1 MSSRPVVPPI
11 TLSSTF
17 AFDSNEALAR
27 AIEQGSPDIYSRLDN
42 PTVRAVE
49 EEIARLEG
57 AERAVLV
64 SSGVAAVHLALLAA
78 VGDGAGPLVVQS
90 EVYGGTHELVTSLR
104 WPVPVR
110 RVALDDLL
118 DVAATLP
125 SGAVLHIETPTNPQ
139 LRLIDI
145 AALRAA
151 CGDRVTIVVDATFAS
166 PSLRQPLR
174 EGADLVLHSVTKA
187 MGGHH
192 DVIAGVVSGDGAVIQ
207 EVWRWRKILGP
218 TLDPAAAYR
227 VWRGL
232 QTLDLRVERH
242 SATAAAIALRLARH
256 PAVRV
261 VNHPTLPSH
270 PDHALLGRVHRDALG
285 GGVLSFEVDS
295 AASAAAICDRLE
307 HIVIAA
313 SLGGV
318 HTLIAWPA
326 GVTHAN
332 VPEEEQAAAGVVPG
346 LLRLAVGLEDVER
359 IWDDLAQALE
369 GAGPRAGR

>member
-1 MSSRPVVPPI
+1 
-11 TLSSTF
+11 
-17 AFDSNEALAR
+17 
-27 AIEQGSPDIYSRLDN
+27 
-42 PTVRAVE
+42 
-49 EEIARLEG
+49 
-57 AERAVLV
+57 
-64 SSGVAAVHLALLAA
+64 
-78 VGDGAGPLVVQS
+78 
-90 EVYGGTHELVTSLR
+90 
-104 WPVPVR
+104 
-110 RVALDDLL
+110 
-118 DVAATLP
+118 
-125 SGAVLHIETPTNPQ
+125 
-139 LRLIDI
+139 
-145 AALRAA
+145 
-151 CGDRVTIVVDATFAS
+151 
-166 PSLRQPLR
+166 
-174 EGADLVLHSVTKA
+174 

-192 DVIAGVVSGDGAVIQ
+192 DVLAGVVSGDGALIQ

-242 SATAAAIALRLARH
+242 CATAAELARRLEQH

-270 PDHALLGRVHRDALG
+270 PDHALLSRVHRDGLG
-285 GGVLSFEVDS
+285 GGVLSFEVG
-295 AASAAAICDRLE
+295 SAAAAAAVCDRLE

-346 LLRLAVGLEDVER
+346 LLRLAVGLEDVELT
-359 IWDDLAQALE
+359 WGDLVQALE
-369 GAGPRAGR
+369 AAEPRGGR